1 MTAPLIPTFAGTVPK
16 RTQSP
21 SEFADNADAWLSYQS
36 PLAAKYND
44 LGEYVDG
51 RVGYVDGRV
60 VVVDNLVIEA
70 AQSSTSAQQSAAI
83 ASANANFKGSWDNL
97 TGVANVPY
105 SVLHEGAYWQLLTNL
120 ASVQSSEPSAE
131 NADWVVLGSSGFE
144 IITTAGNSA
153 ANGFE
158 LVLTATDITRN
169 LPTFSAGQFLVMN
182 NSPQSEG
189 NVTIPASGITIYA
202 KSGVLNSG
210 DNLILRAGETVHI
223 AADSATIARIL

>member
-1 MTAPLIPTFAGTVPK
+1 MTAPLIPIYSDTVPK

-21 SEFADNADAWLSYQS
+21 TDFSNNADDWLSYQS
-36 PLAAKYND
+36 PLAVKYND
-44 LGEYVDG
+44 LAEYLD
-51 RVGYVDGRV
+51 DLA
-60 VVVDNLVIEA
+60 VVVDADATQAGL
-70 AQSSTSAQQSAAI
+70 SSTSAQESAAI
-83 ASANANFKGSWDNL
+83 ASANANFKGLWDNL
-97 TGVANVPY
+97 TGAANVPY

-120 ASVQSSEPSAE
+120 ASVQSSEPSAA
-131 NADWVVLGSSGFE
+131 NTDWVVLGSSGFE
-144 IITTAGNSA
+144 VITTAGNSA

-158 LVLTATDITRN
+158 LVLTATNITRN

-182 NSPQSEG
+182 NSPQSDG
-189 NVTIPASGITIYA
+189 NVTIPATGITIYA

>member
-1 MTAPLIPTFAGTVPK
+1 MTAPLIPVFAGTVPK

-21 SEFADNADAWLSYQS
+21 SDFSNNADAWLSYQS

-44 LGEYVDG
+44 LAVYS
-51 RVGYVDGRV
+51 
-60 VVVDNLVIEA
+60 DNLAVTVDA
-70 AQSSTSAQQSAAI
+70 DATQAGLSSTSAQQSAAI
-83 ASANANFKGSWDNL
+83 SSANANFKGLWDNL
-97 TGVANVPY
+97 TGAANVPY

-120 ASVQSSEPSAE
+120 ASVQSSEPSAG
-131 NADWVVLGSSGFE
+131 NANWVVLGSSGFE

-182 NSPQSEG
+182 NSPQSDG

>member
-44 LGEYVDG
+44 LAVYS
-51 RVGYVDGRV
+51 
-60 VVVDNLVIEA
+60 DNLAVTVDADATQA

-83 ASANANFKGSWDNL
+83 ASANANFKGLWDNL
-97 TGVANVPY
+97 TGAANVPY

-120 ASVQSSEPSAE
+120 ASVQSSEPSE
-131 NADWVVLGSSGFE
+131 SNTDWVVLGSSGFE

-158 LVLTATDITRN
+158 LVLTATNITRN

-189 NVTIPASGITIYA
+189 SVTIPANGITIYA

>member
-44 LGEYVDG
+44 LAVYS
-51 RVGYVDGRV
+51 
-60 VVVDNLVIEA
+60 DNLAVTVDADATQA

-83 ASANANFKGSWDNL
+83 ASANANFKGLWDNL
-97 TGVANVPY
+97 TGAANVPY

-120 ASVQSSEPSAE
+120 ASVQSSEPSAG
-131 NADWVVLGSSGFE
+131 NTDWVVLGSSGFE

-158 LVLTATDITRN
+158 LVLTATNITRN

-189 NVTIPASGITIYA
+189 SVTIPANGITIYA